1 MFFRG
6 SIAEAMQKSEQL
18 SWPLLLFVA
27 TTEESVTVKTI
38 VRDAQLESVAL
49 MQLVVVGTPE
59 HAQLQALVADTETP
73 RVHIFA
79 PKRCRATLP
88 PMSLAKEHFTAE
100 KLGEAVD
107 LASEWSEAYVQD
119 LTLRL
124 GKETELIQKEATRYR
139 KLQEYEKAKN
149 AKPLFGKEATPGSV
163 PAATLPAVSSGA
175 GKATSSA
182 AAPITTPPPKTVS
195 DAIPEAKP
203 TSTEHTQSDG
213 SVVVCDGDVCR
224 RVPAAKAKE
233 TTPPVATSEQ
243 PVAAAAPTA
252 ATISVRCQLPDGQH
266 FIVEQLAPEA
276 PLEDLRT
283 AVKERL
289 EHTEFSIYNSYPP
302 KRFTEDNMAQSFKS
316 LGLDRNA
323 AVRIVMN
330 ASLTDNNNR
339 PTTAPV
345 NTSTA
350 AAGSSGAAGIIPA
363 TAGRLAGLIR
373 GVAGAFVGGG
383 SAPAQQAAAQP
394 QQQQQQSRPQ
404 TAGGTSSS
412 RPRFATLSSLAQAE
426 DEEKDDNPRKQN
438 RYFGGTS
445 TEYEGK

>member
-233 TTPPVATSEQ
+233 TTPPVAALRVRSLAVVALLHSKQ
-243 PVAAAAPTA
+243 LPSHNNNSSLGHKLLVVQVAA
-252 ATISVRCQLPDGQH
+252 
-266 FIVEQLAPEA
+266 
-276 PLEDLRT
+276 
-283 AVKERL
+283 
-289 EHTEFSIYNSYPP
+289 
-302 KRFTEDNMAQSFKS
+302 
-316 LGLDRNA
+316 GLDLLHCRRLLKPKTNQRTIIHA
-323 AVRIVMN
+323 SRTVISAVPPQNMKAN
-330 ASLTDNNNR
+330 E
-339 PTTAPV
+339 
-345 NTSTA
+345 
-350 AAGSSGAAGIIPA
+350 GG
-363 TAGRLAGLIR
+363 
-373 GVAGAFVGGG
+373 GVAV
-383 SAPAQQAAAQP
+383 S
-394 QQQQQQSRPQ
+394 
-404 TAGGTSSS
+404 
-412 RPRFATLSSLAQAE
+412 
-426 DEEKDDNPRKQN
+426 K
-438 RYFGGTS
+438 
-445 TEYEGK
+445 